1 MDMFNITLNTNSY
14 IRLIYEKT
22 YKLTMGYSKIRL
34 LLFITGS
41 LFNIGLTNKMS
52 LAVEGK
58 LSTSTHEITSAAAYN
73 KPKIKYEDANYR

>member
-1 MDMFNITLNTNSY
+1 MK
-14 IRLIYEKT
+14 KT

-52 LAVEGK
+52 LAVEDK
-58 LSTSTHEITSAAAYN
+58 LSTSTHEIMSAAALN
-73 KPKIKYEDANYR
+73 NLK